1 MFLRSLCPVVV
12 FLVVQPS
19 FGSVPVVD
27 ASTLH
32 GKVVTG
38 YQGWFGAP
46 GDGNDPQV
54 GWFHWSKTSDN
65 IGPGLYNVDMWP
77 DMSGF
82 DEDELYLAPNVQ
94 LTDGSPAVLFS
105 SRNPKTVARHF
116 KWMKDA
122 GIDGIF
128 LQRFVNELSSPAR
141 LAHRNAVLEN
151 VRAAANTYGRIFAIE
166 YDVSGATES
175 TMASV
180 IAADWQYLVETLDI
194 LNDPCYLYHDGKP
207 VVIVWGL
214 GLQGNPGTPAI
225 ATQIIDFLK
234 NYGGG
239 QTLIGG
245 VDRGWRTLTIGSKTD
260 PAWASVYRSFDIITP
275 WTVGAYRTTAEIN
288 SYRTNFIVPDMNE
301 CNSLGI
307 GYLPVVWPGFSWDN
321 LMELPPG
328 TSNFSR
334 RNGSHLWDQ
343 VYSTKLAGA
352 TMLFL
357 AMFDEVDESTA
368 IFKVSEVHPVTD
380 HWVTYEG
387 LPGDW
392 YLRLAGAAQRMLNG
406 AIPLSSTIPI

>member
-1 MFLRSLCPVVV
+1 MLLRSISTTVV
-12 FLVVQPS
+12 LILARAAA
-19 FGSVPVVD
+19 GAAPVVD
-27 ASTLH
+27 ASTLN

-46 GDGNDPQV
+46 GDGNDQQI
-54 GWFHWSKTSDN
+54 GWLHWSKAWND

-82 DEDELYLAPNVQ
+82 DADERYFAPNVQ
-94 LTDGSPAVLFS
+94 LSDGSPAALFS

-122 GIDGIF
+122 GIDGVF
-128 LQRFVNELSSPAR
+128 LQRFVNELSSPAH
-141 LAHRNAVLEN
+141 LSHRNAVLDN
-151 VRAAANTYGRIFAIE
+151 VRAAANAHGRVYAIE

-180 IAADWQYLVETLDI
+180 IAADWQYLVNTLGI
-194 LNDPCYLYHDGKP
+194 TNDPRYLYHNGKP

-225 ATQIIDFLK
+225 ASQIISNLK
-234 NYGGG
+234 NSYGGH
-239 QTLIGG
+239 TVIGG
-245 VDRGWRTLTIGSKTD
+245 VDRGWRTLTHGSKTD
-260 PAWASVYRSFDIITP
+260 PAWATVYRSFDIITP
-275 WTVGAYRTTAEIN
+275 WTVGAYTTTNEINAYRTTLMQ
-288 SYRTNFIVPDMNE
+288 PDIAE

-307 GYLPVVWPGFSWDN
+307 GYLPVIWPGFSWDN
-321 LMELPPG
+321 LKGYPPG
-328 TSNFSR
+328 TSVISR
-334 RNGSHLWDQ
+334 RNGNHLWDQ
-343 VYSTKLAGA
+343 VYSTQLAGA
-352 TMLFL
+352 NMLFV

-368 IFKVSEVHPVTD
+368 IFKVSDVHPVTD